1 MVLSLIRPSDGKQLS
16 GLVMVPHK
24 IDRFVRLPG
33 GEIRFLAIERLV
45 VLYLDRPFPGFNVTG
60 QGLFRVIRDSE
71 MEIDEEAEDLVRTF
85 ETALKRC
92 RRGHVI
98 RMNIEA
104 GMPEPLR
111 VDEHTSELQSLMRL
125 P

>member
-45 VLYLDRPFPGFNVTG
+45 VLYLDRLFPGFNVTG

-85 ETALKRC
+85 ETALKRR
-92 RRGHVI
+92 RRGKVI
-98 RMNIEA
+98 RD
-104 GMPEPLR
+104 R
-111 VDEHTSELQSLMRL
+111 KSTRL
-125 P
+125 NSRH

>member
-1 MVLSLIRPSDGKQLS
+1 MGP
-16 GLVMVPHK
+16 PK

-45 VLYLDRPFPGFNVTG
+45 VLYLDRLFPGFNVTG

-85 ETALKRC
+85 ETALKRR
-92 RRGHVI
+92 RRGNVI

-104 GMPEPLR
+104 GMPESGR
-111 VDEHTSELQSLMRL
+111 ASCRERGGQSV
-125 P
+125 